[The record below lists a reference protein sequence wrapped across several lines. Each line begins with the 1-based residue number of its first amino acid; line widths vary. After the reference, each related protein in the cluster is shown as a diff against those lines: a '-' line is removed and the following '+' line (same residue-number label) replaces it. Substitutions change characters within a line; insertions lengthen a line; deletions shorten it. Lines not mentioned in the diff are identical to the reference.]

1 MPQHQTL
8 QAVLSG
14 DPREDRE
21 IVFVD
26 AHDKQRS
33 MSFALLRRRALTVLG
48 GLQRR
53 GLGAGDAVIL
63 FVADNER
70 FLEMFWA
77 CVLGAMVP
85 VPLAAG
91 SGEEHRRKLFRV
103 FAQFDRAWV
112 YSDARTLEKLDGF
125 ATTQGFSESWSRLQ
139 QRLLPSGGLD
149 ASGEPGRTVEVT
161 ADDIAFIQFSSGSTG
176 EPKGVVLSHRNVCAN
191 IRSIREAAAFTDR
204 DLALSWMPLSHDM
217 GLIGFHLNMLACGA
231 THLIMRT
238 DLFARRPLLWMELAS
253 RCRATVLC
261 SPNFGYQHYLKQYE
275 AKRPA
280 GLELSA
286 VRLIF
291 NGAEPISAELCRRF
305 VETLAPHGL
314 NPHSMFTV
322 YGLAEASLA
331 VSFPQPGAA
340 TELLYLDRASL
351 KLGEAASVV
360 EANHGRAAA
369 FVKLGRAVPGTQM
382 RVVDDAGRACA
393 ERVPGHVQIRGAN
406 VTSGYHGDAAASAA
420 ARSADGWLDTGDI
433 GLIDEGQLLI
443 TGRAKDIIFVG
454 GQNYYPHDLERIAES
469 VRGIETNKVAAAGVR
484 RVAEGAEE
492 LVLFVLHRGSAADLV
507 PTAQA
512 LRRAINRQTGLEVAQ
527 VLPVTRMPKTTS
539 GKLQRYALAR
549 AFERGEFDAVMAE
562 LEPLANGSATANPEI
577 EDPAN
582 SACLQDL
589 LTICAQVIPDRDITA
604 DTHLLEINLS
614 SLSLARLHEAID
626 QAYPQRV
633 EVLDLFDHP
642 SLRALA
648 RFLEASGRA
657 EISAD

>member
-8 QAVLSG
+8 QAVLSD

-26 AHDKQRS
+26 ADDNQRS
-33 MSFALLRRRALTVLG
+33 ISFALLRKRALAVLG
-48 GLQRR
+48 ALQRR
-53 GLGAGDAVIL
+53 GIGVGDAVIL
-63 FVADNER
+63 FVSDNER
-70 FLEMFWA
+70 FLEIFWA
-77 CVLGAMVP
+77 CVLGAIVP

-112 YSDARTLEKLDGF
+112 CSEARTLEKLDGF
-125 ATTQGFSESWSRLQ
+125 AVNQGFGESWSRLQ

-149 ASGEPGRTVEVT
+149 ISGEPGRTTELT
-161 ADDIAFIQFSSGSTG
+161 PDDIAFIQFSSGSTS
-176 EPKGVVLSHRNVCAN
+176 EPKGVVLSHGNVCAN
-191 IRSIREAAAFTDR
+191 IGSIREAAAFTDR
-204 DLALSWMPLSHDM
+204 DIALSWMPLSHDM
-217 GLIGFHLNMLACGA
+217 GLIGFHLNMLACGVS
-231 THLIMRT
+231 HLIMRT
-238 DLFARRPLLWMELAS
+238 DLFARRPLLWLELAS
-253 RCRATVLC
+253 RRRATVLC

-275 AKRPA
+275 AKRPT
-280 GLELSA
+280 GLDLSA

-291 NGAEPISAELCRRF
+291 NGAEPISAELCHRF

-314 NPHSMFTV
+314 SPHSMFTV

-331 VSFPQPGAA
+331 VSFPRPGAA
-340 TELLYLDRASL
+340 TEVLYLDRSSL
-351 KLGEAASVV
+351 KIGDVATAV
-360 EANHGRAAA
+360 EASHVHAAA
-369 FVKLGRAVPGTQM
+369 FVKLGRAVPGTQL

-393 ERVPGHVQIRGAN
+393 VRAPGHVQIRGAN
-406 VTSGYHGDAAASAA
+406 VTAGYHGDEAASAS
-420 ARSADGWLDTGDI
+420 ARAADGWLDTGDI
-433 GLIDEGQLLI
+433 GLIDEGQLVI

-469 VRGIETNKVAAAGVR
+469 VPGIETNKVAAVGVR
-484 RVAEGAEE
+484 RGDAEA
-492 LVLFVLHRGSAADLV
+492 LVLFVLHRAPAADLV
-507 PTAQA
+507 PTALA
-512 LRRAINRQTGLEVAQ
+512 LRRAINLQTGLEVAQ

-549 AFERGEFDAVMAE
+549 AFERGEFDAVMTE
-562 LEPLANGSATANPEI
+562 LEPRMAIGSGIADPEI

-582 SACLQDL
+582 SACLQNL

-604 DTHLLEINLS
+604 DTNLLEINLS

-626 QAYPQRV
+626 LAYPQRV
-633 EVLDLFDHP
+633 EVVDLFDHP

-648 RFLEASGRA
+648 RFLDASG
-657 EISAD
+657 

>member
-8 QAVLSG
+8 QAVLSD

-26 AHDKQRS
+26 ADDNQRS
-33 MSFALLRRRALTVLG
+33 ISFALLQRRALTVLG
-48 GLQRR
+48 ALQRC
-53 GLGAGDAVIL
+53 GLGAGDTVIL

-70 FLEMFWA
+70 FLEIFWA
-77 CVLGAMVP
+77 CVLGAIVP

-112 YSDARTLEKLDGF
+112 CSEARTLEKLDGF
-125 ATTQGFSESWSRLQ
+125 AVNQGFGESWSRLQ

-149 ASGEPGRTVEVT
+149 ISGEPGRTTELT
-161 ADDIAFIQFSSGSTG
+161 PDDIAFIQFSSGSTS
-176 EPKGVVLSHRNVCAN
+176 EPKGVVLSHGNVCAN
-191 IRSIREAAAFTDR
+191 IGSIREAAAFSDR
-204 DLALSWMPLSHDM
+204 DIALSWMPLSHDM
-217 GLIGFHLNMLACGA
+217 GLIGFHLNMLACGVS
-231 THLIMRT
+231 HLIMRT
-238 DLFARRPLLWMELAS
+238 DLFARRPLLWLELAS
-253 RCRATVLC
+253 RRRATVLC

-275 AKRPA
+275 AKRPT
-280 GLELSA
+280 GLDLSA

-291 NGAEPISAELCRRF
+291 NGAEPISAELCQRF

-314 NPHSMFTV
+314 SPHSMFTV

-331 VSFPQPGAA
+331 VSFPRPGAA
-340 TELLYLDRASL
+340 TEVLYLDRSSL
-351 KLGEAASVV
+351 KIGDVATAV
-360 EANHGRAAA
+360 EASHVHAAA
-369 FVKLGRAVPGTQM
+369 FVKLGRAVPGTQL

-393 ERVPGHVQIRGAN
+393 VRAPGHVQIRGAN
-406 VTSGYHGDAAASAA
+406 VTAGYHGDEAASAS
-420 ARSADGWLDTGDI
+420 ARAADGWLDTGDI
-433 GLIDEGQLLI
+433 GLIDEGQLVI

-469 VRGIETNKVAAAGVR
+469 VPGIETNKVAAVGVR
-484 RVAEGAEE
+484 RGDAEA
-492 LVLFVLHRGSAADLV
+492 LVLFVLHRAPAADLV
-507 PTAQA
+507 PTALA
-512 LRRAINRQTGLEVAQ
+512 LRRAINLQTGLEVAQ

-549 AFERGEFDAVMAE
+549 AFERGEFDAVMTE
-562 LEPLANGSATANPEI
+562 LEPRMAIGSGIADPEI

-582 SACLQDL
+582 SACLQNL

-604 DTHLLEINLS
+604 DTNLLEINLS

-626 QAYPQRV
+626 LAYPQRV
-633 EVLDLFDHP
+633 EVVDLFDHP

-648 RFLEASGRA
+648 RFLDASG
-657 EISAD
+657 

>member
-8 QAVLSG
+8 QAVLSD

-26 AHDKQRS
+26 ADDNQRS
-33 MSFALLRRRALTVLG
+33 ISFALLQRRALTVLG
-48 GLQRR
+48 ALQRC
-53 GLGAGDAVIL
+53 GLGAGDTVIL

-70 FLEMFWA
+70 FLEIFWA
-77 CVLGAMVP
+77 CVLGAIVP

-112 YSDARTLEKLDGF
+112 CSDARTLEKLDGF
-125 ATTQGFSESWSRLQ
+125 AVNHGFGESWNRLQ

-149 ASGEPGRTVEVT
+149 ISGEPGRTTEVT
-161 ADDIAFIQFSSGSTG
+161 PDDIAFIQFSSGSTS
-176 EPKGVVLSHRNVCAN
+176 EPKGVVLSHGNVCAN
-191 IRSIREAAAFTDR
+191 IGSIREAAAFTDR
-204 DLALSWMPLSHDM
+204 DIALSWMPLSHDM
-217 GLIGFHLNMLACGA
+217 GLIGFHLNMLACGVS
-231 THLIMRT
+231 HLIMRT
-238 DLFARRPLLWMELAS
+238 DLFARRPLLWLELAS
-253 RCRATVLC
+253 RRRATVLC

-275 AKRPA
+275 AKRPT
-280 GLELSA
+280 GLDLSA

-291 NGAEPISAELCRRF
+291 NGAEPISAELCQRF

-314 NPHSMFTV
+314 SPHSMFTV

-331 VSFPQPGAA
+331 VSFPRPGAA
-340 TELLYLDRASL
+340 TEVLYLDRSRL
-351 KLGEAASVV
+351 KIGDEATAV
-360 EANHGRAAA
+360 EASHVHAAA
-369 FVKLGRAVPGTQM
+369 FVKLGRAVPGTQL

-393 ERVPGHVQIRGAN
+393 ARAPGHVQIRGAN
-406 VTSGYHGDAAASAA
+406 VTAGYHGDEAASAS
-420 ARSADGWLDTGDI
+420 ARAADGWLDTGDI
-433 GLIDEGQLLI
+433 GLIDEGQLVI

-469 VRGIETNKVAAAGVR
+469 VPGIETNKVAAVGVR
-484 RVAEGAEE
+484 RGDAEA
-492 LVLFVLHRGSAADLV
+492 LVLFVLHRAPAAGLV
-507 PTAQA
+507 PTALA
-512 LRRAINRQTGLEVAQ
+512 LRRAINLQTGLEVAQ

-549 AFERGEFDAVMAE
+549 AFERGEFDAAMAE
-562 LEPLANGSATANPEI
+562 LEPLMAVGSGAADPEI

-582 SACLQDL
+582 SACLQNL

-604 DTHLLEINLS
+604 DTNLLEINLS

-626 QAYPQRV
+626 LAYPQRV
-633 EVLDLFDHP
+633 EVVDLFDHP

-648 RFLEASGRA
+648 RFLDASG
-657 EISAD
+657 

>member
-8 QAVLSG
+8 QAVLSD

-26 AHDKQRS
+26 ADDNQRS
-33 MSFALLRRRALTVLG
+33 ISFALLRKRALAVLG
-48 GLQRR
+48 ALQRR
-53 GLGAGDAVIL
+53 GIGVGDAVIL
-63 FVADNER
+63 FVSDNER
-70 FLEMFWA
+70 FLEIFWA
-77 CVLGAMVP
+77 CVLGAIVP

-112 YSDARTLEKLDGF
+112 CSEARTLEKLDGF
-125 ATTQGFSESWSRLQ
+125 AVNQGFGESWSRLQ

-149 ASGEPGRTVEVT
+149 ISGEPGRTTELT
-161 ADDIAFIQFSSGSTG
+161 PDDIAFIQFSSGSTS
-176 EPKGVVLSHRNVCAN
+176 EPKGVVLSHGNVCAN
-191 IRSIREAAAFTDR
+191 IGSIREAAAFSDR
-204 DLALSWMPLSHDM
+204 DIALSWMPLSHDM
-217 GLIGFHLNMLACGA
+217 GLIGFHLNMLACGVS
-231 THLIMRT
+231 HLIMRT
-238 DLFARRPLLWMELAS
+238 DLFARRPLLWLELAS
-253 RCRATVLC
+253 RRRATVLC

-275 AKRPA
+275 AKRPT
-280 GLELSA
+280 GLDLSA

-291 NGAEPISAELCRRF
+291 NGAEPISAELCQRF

-314 NPHSMFTV
+314 SPHSMFTV

-331 VSFPQPGAA
+331 VSFPRPGAA
-340 TELLYLDRASL
+340 TEVLYLDRSRL
-351 KLGEAASVV
+351 KIGDEATAV
-360 EANHGRAAA
+360 EASHVHAAA
-369 FVKLGRAVPGTQM
+369 FVKLGRAVPGTQL

-393 ERVPGHVQIRGAN
+393 ARAPGHVQIRGAN
-406 VTSGYHGDAAASAA
+406 VTAGYHGDEAASAS
-420 ARSADGWLDTGDI
+420 ARAADGWLDTGDI
-433 GLIDEGQLLI
+433 GLIDEGQLVI

-469 VRGIETNKVAAAGVR
+469 VPGIETNKVAAVGVR
-484 RVAEGAEE
+484 RGDAEA
-492 LVLFVLHRGSAADLV
+492 LVLFVLHRAPAADLV
-507 PTAQA
+507 PTALA
-512 LRRAINRQTGLEVAQ
+512 LRRAINLQTGLEVAQ

-549 AFERGEFDAVMAE
+549 AFERGEFDAAMAE
-562 LEPLANGSATANPEI
+562 LEPLMAAGSGAADPEI

-582 SACLQDL
+582 SACLQNL

-604 DTHLLEINLS
+604 DTNLLEINLS

-626 QAYPQRV
+626 LAYPQRV
-633 EVLDLFDHP
+633 EVVDLFDHP

-648 RFLEASGRA
+648 RFLDASG
-657 EISAD
+657 

>member
-8 QAVLSG
+8 QAVLSD

-26 AHDKQRS
+26 ADDNQRS
-33 MSFALLRRRALTVLG
+33 ISFALLQRRALTVLG
-48 GLQRR
+48 ALQRC
-53 GLGAGDAVIL
+53 GLGAGDTVIL

-70 FLEMFWA
+70 FLEIFWA
-77 CVLGAMVP
+77 CVLGAIVP

-112 YSDARTLEKLDGF
+112 CSDARTLEKLDGF
-125 ATTQGFSESWSRLQ
+125 AVNHGFGESWSRLQ

-149 ASGEPGRTVEVT
+149 ISGEPGRTTEVT
-161 ADDIAFIQFSSGSTG
+161 PDDIAFIQFSSGSTS
-176 EPKGVVLSHRNVCAN
+176 EPKGVVLSHDNVCAN
-191 IRSIREAAAFTDR
+191 IGSIREAAAFTDR
-204 DLALSWMPLSHDM
+204 DIALSWMPLSHDM
-217 GLIGFHLNMLACGA
+217 GLIGFHLNMLACGVS
-231 THLIMRT
+231 HLIMRT
-238 DLFARRPLLWMELAS
+238 DLFARRPLLWLELAS
-253 RCRATVLC
+253 RRRATVLC

-275 AKRPA
+275 AKRPT
-280 GLELSA
+280 GLDLSA

-291 NGAEPISAELCRRF
+291 NGAEPISAELCQRF

-314 NPHSMFTV
+314 SPHSMFTV

-331 VSFPQPGAA
+331 VSFPRPGAA
-340 TELLYLDRASL
+340 TEVLYLDRSRL
-351 KLGEAASVV
+351 KIGDDATAV
-360 EANHGRAAA
+360 EASHVHAAA
-369 FVKLGRAVPGTQM
+369 FVKLGRAVPGTQL

-393 ERVPGHVQIRGAN
+393 ARAPGHVQIRGAN
-406 VTSGYHGDAAASAA
+406 VTAGYHGDEAASAS
-420 ARSADGWLDTGDI
+420 ARAADGWLDTGDI
-433 GLIDEGQLLI
+433 GLIDEGQLVI

-469 VRGIETNKVAAAGVR
+469 VPGIETNKVAAVGVR
-484 RVAEGAEE
+484 RGDAEA
-492 LVLFVLHRGSAADLV
+492 LVLFVLHRAPAAGLV
-507 PTAQA
+507 PTALA
-512 LRRAINRQTGLEVAQ
+512 LRRAINLQTGLEVAQ

-549 AFERGEFDAVMAE
+549 AFERGEFDAAMAE
-562 LEPLANGSATANPEI
+562 LEPLMAVGSGAADPEI

-582 SACLQDL
+582 SACLQNL

-604 DTHLLEINLS
+604 DTNLLEINLS

-626 QAYPQRV
+626 LAYPQRV
-633 EVLDLFDHP
+633 EVVDLFDHP

-648 RFLEASGRA
+648 RFLDASG
-657 EISAD
+657 

>member
-8 QAVLSG
+8 QAVLSD

-26 AHDKQRS
+26 ADDNQRS
-33 MSFALLRRRALTVLG
+33 ISFALLQRRALTVLG
-48 GLQRR
+48 ALQRC
-53 GLGAGDAVIL
+53 GLGAGDTVIL

-70 FLEMFWA
+70 FLEIFWA
-77 CVLGAMVP
+77 CVLGAIVP

-112 YSDARTLEKLDGF
+112 CSDARTLEKLDGF
-125 ATTQGFSESWSRLQ
+125 AVNQGFGESWSRLQ

-149 ASGEPGRTVEVT
+149 ISGEPGRTTEVT
-161 ADDIAFIQFSSGSTG
+161 PDDIAFIQFSSGSTS
-176 EPKGVVLSHRNVCAN
+176 EPKGVVLSHGNVCAN
-191 IRSIREAAAFTDR
+191 IGSIREAAAFTDR
-204 DLALSWMPLSHDM
+204 DIALSWMPLSHDM
-217 GLIGFHLNMLACGA
+217 GLIGFHLNMLACGVS
-231 THLIMRT
+231 HLIMRT
-238 DLFARRPLLWMELAS
+238 DLFARRPLLWLELAS
-253 RCRATVLC
+253 RRRATVLC

-275 AKRPA
+275 AKRPT
-280 GLELSA
+280 GLDLSA

-291 NGAEPISAELCRRF
+291 NGAEPISAELCHRF

-314 NPHSMFTV
+314 SPHSMFTV

-331 VSFPQPGAA
+331 VSFPRPGAA
-340 TELLYLDRASL
+340 TEVLYLDRSRL
-351 KLGEAASVV
+351 KIGDEATAV
-360 EANHGRAAA
+360 EASHVHAAA
-369 FVKLGRAVPGTQM
+369 FVKLGRAVPGTQL

-393 ERVPGHVQIRGAN
+393 ARAPGHVQIRGAN
-406 VTSGYHGDAAASAA
+406 VTAGYHGDEAASAS
-420 ARSADGWLDTGDI
+420 ARAADGWLDTGDI
-433 GLIDEGQLLI
+433 GLIDEGQLVI

-469 VRGIETNKVAAAGVR
+469 VPGIETNKVAAVGVR
-484 RVAEGAEE
+484 RGDAEA
-492 LVLFVLHRGSAADLV
+492 LVLFVLHRAPAADLV
-507 PTAQA
+507 PTALA
-512 LRRAINRQTGLEVAQ
+512 LRRAINLQTGLEVAQ

-549 AFERGEFDAVMAE
+549 AFERGEFDAAMAE
-562 LEPLANGSATANPEI
+562 LEPLMAAGSGAADPEI

-582 SACLQDL
+582 SACLQNL

-604 DTHLLEINLS
+604 DTNLLEINLS

-626 QAYPQRV
+626 LAYPQRV
-633 EVLDLFDHP
+633 EVVDLFDHP

-648 RFLEASGRA
+648 RFLDASG
-657 EISAD
+657 

>member
-8 QAVLSG
+8 QAVLSD

-26 AHDKQRS
+26 ADDNQRS
-33 MSFALLRRRALTVLG
+33 ISFALLQRRALTVLG
-48 GLQRR
+48 ALQRC
-53 GLGAGDAVIL
+53 GLGAGDTVIL

-70 FLEMFWA
+70 FLEIFWA
-77 CVLGAMVP
+77 CVLGAIVP

-112 YSDARTLEKLDGF
+112 CSDARTLEKLDGF
-125 ATTQGFSESWSRLQ
+125 AVNHGFGESWNRLQ

-149 ASGEPGRTVEVT
+149 ISGEPGRTTEVT
-161 ADDIAFIQFSSGSTG
+161 PDDIAFIQFSSGSTS
-176 EPKGVVLSHRNVCAN
+176 EPKGVVLSHGNVCAN
-191 IRSIREAAAFTDR
+191 IGSIREAAAFTDR
-204 DLALSWMPLSHDM
+204 DIALSWMPLSHDM
-217 GLIGFHLNMLACGA
+217 GLIGFHLNMLACGVS
-231 THLIMRT
+231 HLIMRT
-238 DLFARRPLLWMELAS
+238 DLFARRPLLWLELAS
-253 RCRATVLC
+253 RRRATVLC

-275 AKRPA
+275 AKRPT
-280 GLELSA
+280 GLDLSA

-291 NGAEPISAELCRRF
+291 NGAEPISAELCQRF

-314 NPHSMFTV
+314 SPHSMFTV

-331 VSFPQPGAA
+331 VSFPRPGAA
-340 TELLYLDRASL
+340 TEVLYLDRSRL
-351 KLGEAASVV
+351 KIGDEATAV
-360 EANHGRAAA
+360 EASHVHAAA
-369 FVKLGRAVPGTQM
+369 FVKLGRAVPGTQL

-393 ERVPGHVQIRGAN
+393 ARAPGHVQIRGAN
-406 VTSGYHGDAAASAA
+406 VTAGYHGDEAASAS
-420 ARSADGWLDTGDI
+420 ARAADGWLDTGDI
-433 GLIDEGQLLI
+433 GLIDEGQLVI

-469 VRGIETNKVAAAGVR
+469 VPGIETNKVAAVGVR
-484 RVAEGAEE
+484 RGDAEA
-492 LVLFVLHRGSAADLV
+492 LVLFVLHRAPAADLV
-507 PTAQA
+507 PTALA
-512 LRRAINRQTGLEVAQ
+512 LRRAINLQTGLEVAQ

-549 AFERGEFDAVMAE
+549 AFERGEFDAAMAE
-562 LEPLANGSATANPEI
+562 LEPLMAVGSGAADPEI

-582 SACLQDL
+582 SACLQNL

-604 DTHLLEINLS
+604 DTNLLEINLS

-626 QAYPQRV
+626 LAYPQRV
-633 EVLDLFDHP
+633 EVVDLFDHP

-648 RFLEASGRA
+648 RFLDASG
-657 EISAD
+657 